1 MSHATGSSFD
11 ALSSRSRFKAERALA
26 TARELQDRDPDGS
39 VNRSYY
45 AMFDIA
51 RAALLSAGVREG
63 ELPRTHSGL
72 IGLFSKHAVLSGRI
86 DQKLFGAIGRAESLR
101 LIADY
106 TGTPLDAKTAA
117 DTVSRAGTFVS
128 TVEKVFALHESSI
141 TNNLEND
148 GPNPQKKISEPG
160 LATEQSET
168 DYARLKPVPLEEIRR
183 QAREN
188 WLQLRQKKIGVAKG
202 VGHSKDAERSVTEDQ
217 GHSIDDDF
225 DE

>member
-1 MSHATGSSFD
+1 M
-11 ALSSRSRFKAERALA
+11 LSPLARDLRLKAERALA

-51 RAALLSAGVREG
+51 RAALLSAGVRED

-72 IGLFSKHAVLSGRI
+72 IGSFSKHAVLSGRI
-86 DQKLFGAIGRAESLR
+86 DQKLFAALGRAESLR

-117 DTVSRAGTFVS
+117 DTVVRAEAFVS
-128 TVEKVFALHESSI
+128 TVDKAFALNESS
-141 TNNLEND
+141 NNLEND
-148 GPNPQKKISEPG
+148 DPNPQNKISEPS

-168 DYARLKPVPLEEIRR
+168 DYARLKPVSLEEMRR

-188 WLQLRQKKIGVAKG
+188 WLQLRQQEVGVAKG

>member
-1 MSHATGSSFD
+1 
-11 ALSSRSRFKAERALA
+11 LA
-26 TARELQDRDPDGS
+26 TARELQERDPDGS

-51 RAALLSAGVREG
+51 RAALLSAGVRED

-72 IGLFSKHAVLSGRI
+72 IGSFSKHAVLSGRI
-86 DQKLFGAIGRAESLR
+86 DQKLFAALGRTESLR

-106 TGTPLDAKTAA
+106 TGTPLAAKTATE
-117 DTVSRAGTFVS
+117 TVVRAEAFVS
-128 TVEKVFALHESSI
+128 SVEKAFALTESSI

-148 GPNPQKKISEPG
+148 GHNPQDKISEPDV
-160 LATEQSET
+160 AMVQSET
-168 DYARLKPVPLEEIRR
+168 DYVRLKPVSLEEVRR

-188 WLQLRQKKIGVAKG
+188 WLQLRQQKVGVAKG
-202 VGHSKDAERSVTEDQ
+202 VGHSKDADRSVKEDQ

>member
-1 MSHATGSSFD
+1 
-11 ALSSRSRFKAERALA
+11 LA

-51 RAALLSAGVREG
+51 RAALLSAGVRED

-86 DQKLFGAIGRAESLR
+86 DQKLFAALGRAESLR

-106 TGTPLDAKTAA
+106 TGTPLDARTAA
-117 DTVSRAGTFVS
+117 DTVVRAEAFAS
-128 TVEKVFALHESSI
+128 TVEKAFALNESSV

-148 GPNPQKKISEPG
+148 GGNPQDKISEPD
-160 LATEQSET
+160 LAMGQSET
-168 DYARLKPVPLEEIRR
+168 DYVRLKPVSLEEMRR

-188 WLQLRQKKIGVAKG
+188 WLRLRRRNVGVAKG
-202 VGHSKDAERSVTEDQ
+202 ISDSKDAGRDAKEDQ
-217 GHSIDDDF
+217 THSIDGDL

>member
-1 MSHATGSSFD
+1 
-11 ALSSRSRFKAERALA
+11 LA
-26 TARELQDRDPDGS
+26 TARELQDHDPDGS

-51 RAALLSAGVREG
+51 RAALLSAGVRED

-72 IGLFSKHAVLSGRI
+72 IGSFSKHAVLSGRI
-86 DQKLFGAIGRAESLR
+86 DQKLFAALGRAESLR

-117 DTVSRAGTFVS
+117 ETVVRAEAFVS
-128 TVEKVFALHESSI
+128 TVEKAFALNESSI
-141 TNNLEND
+141 ANNLEND
-148 GPNPQKKISEPG
+148 SPNPRDKISEPD
-160 LATEQSET
+160 LAMGQSET
-168 DYARLKPVPLEEIRR
+168 DYVRLKPVSLEEIRR

-188 WLQLRQKKIGVAKG
+188 WLQLRQQKVGVAKG
-202 VGHSKDAERSVTEDQ
+202 VGHSKDADRSVKEDQ